1 MIRVADT
8 AAESPGG
15 ALGAAEAAVFAAV
28 VGARFLIPLLIPR
41 YPLPA
46 ILAALVLDGVD
57 QTIFQSFGFNPP
69 AYQGY
74 DKAMDVYYLAIA
86 YLSTMRNWTS
96 QPAIAVARFLFF
108 YRLAGVVAFEL
119 THWRPLLLIF
129 PNTFEYFFIAYE
141 IVRLRWDP
149 RRYGMRWW
157 VTVAAAIWIVIKL
170 PQEYWI
176 HIAQL
181 DVTDTL
187 QKYPWLWAVLG
198 VLLVAAL
205 LVLQY
210 VIRPRL
216 PAPDHTWR
224 IAADPLPAEIDTEAE
239 RNRWVKATGRLLS
252 AATAEKVVLVGL
264 MVVIYAQVLPGL
276 RASNLELFLGVSVFV
291 VVNAALSLWV
301 ARGGRG
307 LESMLAAFG
316 ARVLLNTILV
326 IVSGWLLGRGEGELN
341 PGNAIFFVLLLSLI
355 TLLDDRFRPVYDVR
369 FAASRT
375 GGTAVR
381 ERGPSQD
388 GRGITS

>member
-1 MIRVADT
+1 LADT
-8 AAESPGG
+8 AAESTGG
-15 ALGAAEAAVFAAV
+15 ALGATEAVVFATV

-46 ILAALVLDGVD
+46 ILAALLLDGVD
-57 QTIFQSFGFNPP
+57 QSIFQAFGFNPP

-86 YLSTMRNWTS
+86 YLSTLRNWTS
-96 QPAIAVARFLFF
+96 RPAIAVARFLFF
-108 YRLAGVVAFEL
+108 YRLVGVAAFEL

-187 QKYPWLWAVLG
+187 QKYPWLWAVLA

-205 LVLQY
+205 LVFQY
-210 VIRPRL
+210 MIRPRL
-216 PAPDHTWR
+216 PAPDHPWR
-224 IAADPLPAEIDTEAE
+224 IVADPLPAEIDTEAE
-239 RNRWVKATGRLLS
+239 RNRWVKATGRLPS
-252 AATAEKVVLVGL
+252 VATAEKVVLVGL

-276 RASNLELFLGVSVFV
+276 RASNLELFLGMSVFV
-291 VVNAALSLWV
+291 VVNAAVSLWV

-307 LESMLAAFG
+307 LESILAAFG
-316 ARVLLNTILV
+316 ARVLMNTILV
-326 IVSGWLLGRGEGELN
+326 ILSGWLLGREEGSIN
-341 PGNAIFFVLLLSLI
+341 TGHAIFFVLLLSLI
-355 TLLDDRFRPVYDVR
+355 MLLDDRFRPVYEVR
-369 FAASRT
+369 FATSRT
-375 GGTAVR
+375 SGTAVR
-381 ERGPSQD
+381 ERGPSQG
-388 GRGITS
+388 GRDVTS